1 MEVTVDFGAFE
12 KSPLLCLVWY
22 FWFEFSL
29 GILEMKDELWSGV
42 LSGVLVGVFSG
53 VLVVA

>member
-1 MEVTVDFGAFE
+1 MDFGAFE